1 MIRSRSVLFVPATRP
16 ERIAKALASG
26 ADRVVVDLEDAVS
39 PDDKTS
45 ARAALAAH
53 LDAHPELALGVRI
66 NGTDSPWQADDLAL
80 VRRYPQLSWV
90 MVPKAESAAELA
102 TLDCARPLLPL
113 IETAHGV
120 LNLSA
125 IAQAPGVSQLGYGGL
140 DLGVDLGLTPNS
152 DGARAQ
158 LDGVRLQLVLHSR
171 STGLPPPLETVCPEF
186 KDPTVVQHWARRAR
200 DMGFSGM
207 LCIHPAQ
214 VDAAH
219 QGFGFDDS
227 DQRWAR
233 RVLAGAAEHNGAAFQ
248 LDGAMVDAPVIRR
261 AERILVASGVE

>member
-1 MIRSRSVLFVPATRP
+1 MTRSRSVLFVPASRP

-39 PDDKTS
+39 PDDKAR

-53 LDAHPELALGVRI
+53 LDAHPALSLGVRI
-66 NGTDSPWQADDLAL
+66 NGADSPWQADDLAL

-102 TLDCARPLLPL
+102 ALNCDRPLLPL
-113 IETAHGV
+113 IETARGL
-120 LNLSA
+120 LNLAA
-125 IAQAPGVSQLGYGGL
+125 IASAPGVRQLGYGGL
-140 DLGVDLGLTPNS
+140 DLGVDLGLTPDT

-171 STGLPPPLETVCPEF
+171 AADLPPPLETVCPEF
-186 KDPTVVQHWARRAR
+186 KDPAVVQHWARRAR
-200 DMGFSGM
+200 DMGFDGM

-214 VDAAH
+214 VNAAH
-219 QGFGFDDS
+219 QGFGFDPA
-227 DQRWAR
+227 DQDWAR
-233 RVLAGAAEHNGAAFQ
+233 RVLAGAAAHQGAAFQ

-261 AERILVASGVE
+261 AERILAASRK